1 MLILAVMHPVLRQS
15 GLIVVCIGCDK
26 KVHAVFCST
35 LYDELSDDRLKEH
48 FFPCYYY
55 GLNIIVM

>member
-48 FFPCYYY
+48 FFHV
-55 GLNIIVM
+55 IIMV